1 MKKNIIYTIAGVI
14 LIGLIGVGI
23 CFFTKDQKEEPTIL
37 SDSEKFQKEYATSN
51 VGDNVFVYRSI
62 EEIIKI
68 MENGTGIVY
77 LGFPECPWCQAYVKY
92 LNEVAKEEGVKEIYY
107 FNILKDRQENT
118 KEYQKI
124 VKLLGD
130 SIEFDEEGNHRVFV
144 PNVSFHIKGELIGNN
159 YETAV
164 EEHIKGIDSPA
175 EYWTEKEVKDLK
187 ETLTKYTKRVVTA
200 LNTCTDCN
208 K

>member
-1 MKKNIIYTIAGVI
+1 MKKNIVYTILGLLV
-14 LIGLIGVGI
+14 IGLIGVGI
-23 CFFTKDQKEEPTIL
+23 WFLTKDKEETTL
-37 SDSEKFQKEYATSN
+37 TDALKFQKEYATSN
-51 VGDNVFVYRSI
+51 VGENVFVYRSI
-62 EEIIKI
+62 DEIIKI

-77 LGFPECPWCQAYVKY
+77 LGFPECPWCQSYVKY
-92 LNEVAKEEGVKEIYY
+92 LNEVAKENGVKEIYY

-118 KEYQKI
+118 KEYQQI

-130 SIEFDEEGNHRVFV
+130 SIEFDEEGNHRVYV
-144 PNVSFHIKGELIGNN
+144 PNVSFHINGELIGNDF
-159 YETAV
+159 ETAYDT
-164 EEHIKGIDSPA
+164 KGYENPSD
-175 EYWTEKEVKDLK
+175 YWTKEEVKDLK

>member
-1 MKKNIIYTIAGVI
+1 MKKNIIYTIIGLVI
-14 LIGLIGVGI
+14 IALIGVGLW
-23 CFFTKDQKEEPTIL
+23 FLTKDKNEESVLT
-37 SDSEKFQKEYATSN
+37 DAVKFQKEYATSN
-51 VGDNVFVYRSI
+51 VGEDNVFVYRSI
-62 EEIIKI
+62 DEIIKI

-92 LNEVAKEEGVKEIYY
+92 LNEVAKSEGIKEIYY

-130 SIEFDEEGNHRVFV
+130 SIEYDEEGNHRVYV
-144 PNVSFHIKGELIGNN
+144 PNVSFHINGELIGNDF
-159 YETAV
+159 ETAYDT
-164 EEHIKGIDSPA
+164 KGFESPKD
-175 EYWTEKEVKDLK
+175 YWTEDEVKDLK
-187 ETLTKYTKRVVTA
+187 ETLTKYTKRVAVA